1 LLKSEEGFAASCA
14 GLPACCLQSTTNE
27 ALENIQFS
35 ITVYLS
41 VVDELTQV

>member
-14 GLPACCLQSTTNE
+14 GLPACCSQSTTNE
-27 ALENIQFS
+27 ALENIQSS

>member
-14 GLPACCLQSTTNE
+14 GLPTCCLQSTTNE
-27 ALENIQFS
+27 ALENIQSS
-35 ITVYLS
+35 ITVHLS